1 MKTYVK
7 PTIQFES
14 FVLSQHIADCGW
26 ELQSANVESCYAKGD
41 PDFGYPTDVQ
51 AFIKDEGVCK
61 VQPEGYCW
69 TAGSSNVGLFA
80 S

>member
-26 ELQSANVESCYAKGD
+26 ELQSQRVESCYATGD
-41 PDFGYPTDVQ
+41 PDWDYPTDVK
-51 AFIKDEGVCK
+51 AFIKDKGVCESE
-61 VQPEGYCW
+61 PEGYCW
-69 TAGSSNVGLFA
+69 TSGSSNVGLLA